1 VTLPANVTG
10 TTSYNADNEQSK
22 FNGTSLSYDSNG
34 NLTGDGTY
42 TYTWDARNHLTQIT
56 QRRTTVGSFVY
67 DGFGRRMSKT
77 ISGTTTQF
85 LYDGLNPVQELNSS
99 NGVVANLLTGLKID
113 EYFARTDTATSTF
126 LADALGSTVGLV
138 GSGGSIA
145 TNYTYQPFGATTVG
159 GSVNG
164 NSYEFTGREND
175 GTGLYFHRARYYSGT
190 YQRFIGQ
197 DPIGFAG
204 GVNLYAYTL
213 NNPSSWIDPY
223 GFVTGDKT
231 YGLPSDFWNWYHR
244 QIKQPGDP
252 DLDKDQANWW
262 YNQWQQEGQPDPE
275 GHRTRK
281 GSSNACSATPPPEP
295 WTPQAEHPPFPW
307 GQSTVPGI
315 PSIGPDLPPA
325 SIPGGIPGTVPGVIP
340 GQVEPMPAL

>member
-175 GTGLYFHRARYYSGT
+175 GTGLYF
-190 YQRFIGQ
+190 Q
-197 DPIGFAG
+197 
-204 GVNLYAYTL
+204 
-213 NNPSSWIDPY
+213 
-223 GFVTGDKT
+223 
-231 YGLPSDFWNWYHR
+231 
-244 QIKQPGDP
+244 
-252 DLDKDQANWW
+252 
-262 YNQWQQEGQPDPE
+262 E

-307 GQSTVPGI
+307 GQSPVPGI